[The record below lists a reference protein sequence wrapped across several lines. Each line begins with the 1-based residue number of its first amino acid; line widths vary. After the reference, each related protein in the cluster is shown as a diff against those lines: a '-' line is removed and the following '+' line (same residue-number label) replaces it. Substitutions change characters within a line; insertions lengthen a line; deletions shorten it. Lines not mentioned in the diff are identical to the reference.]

1 VPRAGATRGRD
12 AESEAT
18 RRTILEHAAHLI
30 ANGGAERLSIRE
42 LCARAGVTAPT
53 VYHHFGDKAALIDR
67 VVDDAFAEF
76 DRAFARRAVPT
87 DPVERL
93 RWSFGRYV
101 EFGLRHPEHYRLMF
115 ESGSIRPTTGARASY
130 DALRRGIAAIDA
142 AGRLRVPI
150 PEGTAASWAAVHGV
164 TSLAIR
170 GALQPQA
177 PAIAI
182 MREALIAHITRDAE
196 RRAPRLAAARTER
209 SRQ

>member
-1 VPRAGATRGRD
+1 MARAGTARGRD

-30 ANGGAERLSIRE
+30 ATGGAERLSIRE

-53 VYHHFGDKAALIDR
+53 IYHHFGDKAALIDR

-76 DRAFARRAVPT
+76 DRAFARRSVPA
-87 DPVERL
+87 DSVEHL

-115 ESGSIRPTTGARASY
+115 EGATIRPTAGALASY
-130 DALRRGIAAIDA
+130 DGLRRGIAAIDA
-142 AGRLRVPI
+142 AGRLRVGVE
-150 PEGTAASWAAVHGV
+150 EGTAAAWAALHGV

-170 GALQPQA
+170 EALQQQA

-182 MREALIAHITRDAE
+182 MREALIAYITRDAG
-196 RRAPRLAAARTER
+196 RRAPRLA
-209 SRQ
+209 